1 MARFALPAVLLGALI
16 LSTSAIFVRLSE
28 VGPLATGM
36 YRMLLAL
43 PVFWLWMITDG
54 QNDKA
59 VDASPKGLPN
69 NIRDVFLVVM
79 AGLFYAADLAAWHIS
94 VGLTTVANSTALGNT
109 APVFVAIASYLLF
122 NERITRLFFGGLV
135 LALAGS
141 AILMARS
148 FAISVDSIMGDALGL
163 LTGVFYAGY
172 ILTVAR
178 VRRRVSTAAV
188 LAISGLTCGLVLGL
202 SAWVVGERFVPI
214 SAVGWLWLFG
224 LAYLCQFGG
233 QSLVIAALAYLPAS
247 FGSVALLVQPV
258 GTAILGWFVLAEAI
272 TIDKAIGIAAIIGG
286 IWLARKGTRVA
297 GND

>member
-1 MARFALPAVLLGALI
+1 MARLALPAVLLGALI
-16 LSTSAIFVRLSE
+16 LSASAIFVRLSE

-43 PVFWLWMITDG
+43 PVFWLWVIADS
-54 QNDKA
+54 QKDKTEGVA
-59 VDASPKGLPN
+59 PKGLPTSK
-69 NIRDVFLVVM
+69 RDVLLVVM

-94 VGLTTVANSTALGNT
+94 IGLTTVANSTALGNT
-109 APVFVAIASYLLF
+109 APMFVAIASYLLF
-122 NERITRLFFGGLV
+122 KERFTRLFLGGLL

-148 FAISVDSIMGDALGL
+148 FAISADSVMGDALGL

-188 LAISGLTCGLVLGL
+188 LAISGLTCGLVLGI
-202 SAWVVGERFVPI
+202 SAWIVGERFIPI
-214 SAVGWLWLFG
+214 TAVGWLWLFG

-233 QSLVIAALAYLPAS
+233 QSLVTAALAYLPAS

-258 GTAILGWFVLAEAI
+258 STAIIGWIVLAEAI
-272 TIDKAIGIAAIIGG
+272 TIDKAIGMAAIIGG
-286 IWLARKGTRVA
+286 IWLARKGTPTVT
-297 GND
+297 ND